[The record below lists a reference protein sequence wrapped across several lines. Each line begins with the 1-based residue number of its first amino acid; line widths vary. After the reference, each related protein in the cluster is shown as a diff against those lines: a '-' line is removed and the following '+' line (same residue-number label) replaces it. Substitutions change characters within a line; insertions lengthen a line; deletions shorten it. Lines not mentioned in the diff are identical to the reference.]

1 MSTTKNKLTN
11 KEILLIFS
19 KVEKE
24 LLKYDYNEKED
35 SSI

>member
-11 KEILLIFS
+11 KEILLIFC
-19 KVEKE
+19 KVKKE